1 MKLIEEIFGRNRN
14 TFREDSGDMKF
25 AGFEVANYI
34 SDVEKS
40 EALEWRDEPESL
52 LFKAA
57 KKGDK
62 SAINYLFLKSGQA
75 IYKAF
80 KTYTGPDTYYFNQ
93 AVRSGEYEDFIAEA
107 YALLKNGY
115 LNRMGEVTLKSPL
128 NTFKSEIFDEGDKV
142 NKFKYYYLQ
151 YLKNMASSIKNEK
164 DSHGV
169 STWDTDEVGKIKG
182 KNEKNIKIN
191 STSLDNELTGNHS
204 RGDADNGKY
213 SDYLLDSQAQ
223 SNGSQYNLENEY
235 INDEEL
241 YSFIKSWKKITS
253 DEKFD
258 EDVKK
263 CVKGLIEYPD
273 LKAEDCAKKVYGTPE
288 ELGIKD
294 WEFHNQYGLRFTNTL
309 RKKLPK
315 ILDKYG
321 FSISDF
327 IKAYTKRPDILIKY
341 L

>member
-25 AGFEVANYI
+25 AGFEIANYS
-34 SDVEKS
+34 SDAEKS

-93 AVRSGEYEDFIAEA
+93 AVRSGEYEDLIAEA

-142 NKFKYYYLQ
+142 NKFKYYY
-151 YLKNMASSIKNEK
+151 
-164 DSHGV
+164 
-169 STWDTDEVGKIKG
+169 
-182 KNEKNIKIN
+182 
-191 STSLDNELTGNHS
+191 
-204 RGDADNGKY
+204 
-213 SDYLLDSQAQ
+213 
-223 SNGSQYNLENEY
+223 
-235 INDEEL
+235 
-241 YSFIKSWKKITS
+241 
-253 DEKFD
+253 
-258 EDVKK
+258 
-263 CVKGLIEYPD
+263 
-273 LKAEDCAKKVYGTPE
+273 
-288 ELGIKD
+288 
-294 WEFHNQYGLRFTNTL
+294 
-309 RKKLPK
+309 
-315 ILDKYG
+315 
-321 FSISDF
+321 
-327 IKAYTKRPDILIKY
+327 
-341 L
+341 

>member
-1 MKLIEEIFGRNRN
+1 MKLIEEIFGKNKKAL
-14 TFREDSGDMKF
+14 REDFGGMKF
-25 AGFEVANYI
+25 SGFEVGNYI
-34 SDVEKS
+34 SPSDKE
-40 EALEWRDEPESL
+40 EALEWEGEPESL

-62 SAINYLFLKSGQA
+62 SAINYLFLKSGSA

-80 KTYTGPDTYYFNQ
+80 KTYTGPDSYYFSQ
-93 AVRSGEYEDFIAEA
+93 AVKNGEYEDFVAEA

-128 NTFKSEIFDEGDKV
+128 TTFKSELFDDGDKV

-151 YLKNMASSIKNEK
+151 YLKNMASSIKSDK

-169 STWDTDEVGKIKG
+169 STWDTDDIGNIKG
-182 KNEKNIKIN
+182 KNEKNIKIA
-191 STSLDNELTGNHS
+191 STSLDNDLTGNHS

-213 SDYLLDSQAQ
+213 SDYILDSQAS
-223 SNGSQYNLENEY
+223 SNGSQYNLENEF
-235 INDEEL
+235 IDDEEL
-241 YSFIKSWKKITS
+241 QSFVRAWKDITS

-273 LKAEDCAKKVYGTPE
+273 LKAEDCAKKIYGTPA
-288 ELGIKD
+288 ELGIED
-294 WEFHNQYGLRFTNTL
+294 WEFHNQYGLKFTNTL

>member
-1 MKLIEEIFGRNRN
+1 MI
-14 TFREDSGDMKF
+14 
-25 AGFEVANYI
+25 
-34 SDVEKS
+34 
-40 EALEWRDEPESL
+40 
-52 LFKAA
+52 
-57 KKGDK
+57 
-62 SAINYLFLKSGQA
+62 
-75 IYKAF
+75 
-80 KTYTGPDTYYFNQ
+80 
-93 AVRSGEYEDFIAEA
+93 
-107 YALLKNGY
+107 
-115 LNRMGEVTLKSPL
+115 
-128 NTFKSEIFDEGDKV
+128 
-142 NKFKYYYLQ
+142 
-151 YLKNMASSIKNEK
+151 
-164 DSHGV
+164 
-169 STWDTDEVGKIKG
+169 
-182 KNEKNIKIN
+182 
-191 STSLDNELTGNHS
+191 
-204 RGDADNGKY
+204 
-213 SDYLLDSQAQ
+213 
-223 SNGSQYNLENEY
+223 
-235 INDEEL
+235 EL